1 MDPVLACMCGVLY
14 FLGKS
19 KIGYHLTTAIGSPI
33 VYGLVIGAYLGDVTT
48 GLLLGASIQLI
59 YLGIINTG
67 GNEPSDPELAA
78 IVAIPVAINT
88 GLDAT
93 AAVAI
98 AVPFA
103 VLGTFLDQLRRT
115 SNSIWVRKADGYA
128 VQGNDRGIFHCAYTF
143 PAVTAF
149 VLRFVPA
156 FFITLLGNSAI
167 EAILVYLPQWVI
179 TGFSVAGGML
189 PAMGFAIILI
199 TINKPRLLPYFF
211 IGFFAVQY
219 LGINTMA
226 AAAFGLCIALLSFFR
241 SLDDTSDAPAIFSA
255 GADKEGESEGTTL
268 TTADLRRV
276 YNRWYFSTELSNS
289 YDRLQGLAFCNALA
303 PALKKLYADDEEAYK
318 DALTRHMEFYNSE
331 GTLGCVIHGMVL
343 SMEEENARDHNVPG
357 TVVTGIKTGLMG
369 PMAGIGDP
377 IIWGTLKAIIL
388 GLGCTFALQGNAIGA
403 AIPFLFPLI
412 GYFLGMFLMR
422 FGYRLGKDAVMQ
434 LMKSGTMNKVIV
446 AASIMGLFMMGALSS
461 SYVAVSTPLQF
472 VMENANPIVIQDI
485 LDQILLGILPLCAIF
500 GIYFYFTR
508 KGANYTKVILWILV
522 ISMVCGFLGIL
533 G

>member
-1 MDPVLACMCGVLY
+1 MDLILACMCGVLY

-19 KIGYHLTTAIGSPI
+19 KLGYHLTTAIGSPI
-33 VYGLVIGAYLGDVTT
+33 VYGLVIGAYLGEVAT
-48 GLLLGASIQLI
+48 GLVLGASIQLI
-59 YLGIINTG
+59 YLGLINTG

-115 SNSIWVRKADGYA
+115 SNSIWVRKADAYA
-128 VQGNDRGIFHCAYTF
+128 VAGNDRGIFHCAYTY
-143 PAVTAF
+143 PIITAF
-149 VLRFVPA
+149 ILRFVPA
-156 FFITLLGNSAI
+156 FMITLLGNTAI
-167 EAILVYLPQWVI
+167 EAILQYLPDWVI
-179 TGFSVAGGML
+179 TGFSVAGGIL

-211 IGFFAVQY
+211 IGFFAVAY

-226 AAAFGLCIALLSFFR
+226 AAAFGLCIALISFFR
-241 SLDDTSDAPAIFSA
+241 SIEGDQVDAPQIF
-255 GADKEGESEGTTL
+255 GAKEPAKDGEGVTL

-303 PALKKLYADDEEAYK
+303 PALKKLYGSDEDAYK
-318 DALTRHMEFYNSE
+318 DALTRNMEFYNSE

-343 SMEEENARDHNVPG
+343 SMEEENAREHNVPG
-357 TVVTGIKTGLMG
+357 TVITGIKTGLMG

-377 IIWGTLKAIIL
+377 LIWGTLKAIIL
-388 GLGCTFALQGNAIGA
+388 GLACTFALQGNALGA
-403 AIPFLFPLI
+403 VIPFAFPLI
-412 GYFLGMFLMR
+412 GYALGMFLMR

-434 LMKSGTMNKVIV
+434 LMKSGTMNNVII

-461 SYVAVSTPLQF
+461 SYVSVATPLQF
-472 VMENANPIVIQDI
+472 VMENANPIIVQDI
-485 LDQILLGILPLCAIF
+485 LDQILVGILPLTAIF
-500 GIYFYFTR
+500 GVYFYFTR
-508 KGANYTKVILWILV
+508 RGANYTKVIIWILL
-522 ISMVCGFLGIL
+522 ISMVCGFFGIL